1 MAVRCGK
8 VHPPEK
14 IAMRFCGLPTHDLGN
29 SDTSIAF
36 GLATSPGRVGSFG
49 AFGVILRSAS

>member
-1 MAVRCGK
+1 MAVTCGK

-14 IAMRFCGLPTHDLGN
+14 IAMRFCELPTHDLGN

-36 GLATSPGRVGSFG
+36 GLAASLGRVGSFG
-49 AFGVILRSAS
+49 ALEVILRSAS